1 MTTTLPSTP
10 CPPPQDL
17 LDDMLYEPGPYLLRE
32 LLELDADESL
42 VRLAFGSDRSQ
53 PITGSQRVGP
63 GHPAHV
69 AGALLVHLTGA
80 AGFVHAYYLLG
91 LRHRDGWVGFG
102 THIHRAVFRKLITP
116 GEDFEMTCRAT
127 RVRPGRD
134 RYMVR
139 YDLEVRRNGARCYQ
153 GDQSAA
159 WMRGTEG
166 LSPG

>member
-1 MTTTLPSTP
+1 MTTALPSTP

-32 LLELDADESL
+32 LLELDADKSL
-42 VRLAFGSDRSQ
+42 VRLAFGSDPSQ

-102 THIHRAVFRKLITP
+102 THIHR
-116 GEDFEMTCRAT
+116 
-127 RVRPGRD
+127 
-134 RYMVR
+134 
-139 YDLEVRRNGARCYQ
+139 RC
-153 GDQSAA
+153 SA
-159 WMRGTEG
+159 
-166 LSPG
+166 S